1 MATQTAFTL
10 DQFLEL
16 PEREDDGTQYELSE
30 GELIVLPSPGYR
42 HGIILM
48 NAGRI
53 LGVALDRKRYLIT
66 GADSGFILKADPLA
80 ATVRGPDVAVCL
92 RESVEP
98 LPPTAYLTQAPMLAV
113 EVVSPSNTA
122 SDLER
127 KVNQYLSAG
136 GQEVWLLYPETRR
149 LYVYSRG
156 AREAKIFEAH
166 ERFASVV
173 GQTFEVAPFFE
184 M

>member
-1 MATQTAFTL
+1 MATQTTFTL
-10 DQFLEL
+10 DQFLDL
-16 PEREDDGTQYELSE
+16 PEREEDGSQYELSE
-30 GELIVLPSPGYR
+30 GELITLPSPGFR
-42 HGIILM
+42 HGVIVMNVGGILR
-48 NAGRI
+48 A
-53 LGVALDRKRYLIT
+53 ALDRKQYIIT

-80 ATVRGPDVAVCL
+80 ATVRAPDVAVCQ
-92 RESVEP
+92 RESVDTQ
-98 LPPTAYLTQAPMLAV
+98 PPTGYLTQAPVLAV
-113 EVVSPSNTA
+113 EVVSPGNTA

-136 GQEVWLLYPETRR
+136 GLEVWLLYPDSGR

-166 ERFASVV
+166 ERFASIV

-184 M
+184 L